1 MPSEIVARL
10 KQDTIAAM
18 KAKDKVLLGV
28 LRQLQA
34 AVKQVEVDQRIELDD
49 EGALKV
55 IQSYAKK
62 VRDTLDA
69 AQKAGRA
76 EMQAEAEAELAVVKA
91 YLPAELDDDAL
102 AALVD
107 QAVAEVG
114 AAGPQDMGAV
124 MKAVMPKV
132 AGRADGGRIS
142 AMVKKRLVG

>member
-34 AVKQVEVDQRIELDD
+34 AVKQVEIDQRIELDD
-49 EGALKV
+49 EAALKV
-55 IQSYAKK
+55 IQGYAKK
-62 VRDTLDA
+62 VRDTLEA

-76 EMQAEAEAELAVVKA
+76 EMQAEAEAELAVVKS
-91 YLPAELDDDAL
+91 YLPAELSDDAL
-102 AALVD
+102 ATLVD
-107 QAVAEVG
+107 QAVAEAG
-114 AAGPQDMGAV
+114 ASGPQDMGAV

-132 AGRADGGRIS
+132 AGRADGGRVS